1 MDLKTVTIMNYKSNF
16 AYICQKLEGANEAA
30 LANWETTLQQ
40 VRNEA
45 AEQSYD
51 DETSDDDE
59 NVVAAAAEQE
69 EAKAILEAHIR

>member
-30 LANWETTLQQ
+30 LANWEATLQQ

-45 AEQSYD
+45 AEQSYE
-51 DETSDDDE
+51 DETSDDFT
-59 NVVAAAAEQE
+59 NFAAAEQE
-69 EAKAILEAHIR
+69 KAKADLEAHIR